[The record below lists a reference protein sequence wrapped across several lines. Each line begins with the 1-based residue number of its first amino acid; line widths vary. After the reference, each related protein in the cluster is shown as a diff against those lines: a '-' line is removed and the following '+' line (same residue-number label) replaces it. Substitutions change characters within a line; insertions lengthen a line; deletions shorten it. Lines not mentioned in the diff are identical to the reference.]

1 MATNDLTLISTAD
14 LMREEGRASL
24 DANASDTITDWPLW
38 FADYLLETI
47 SGLFDMKFE
56 RSQLVKYLMDAEHE
70 RTAQAIV
77 TDWPR
82 YYAEYFVERYLGSGA
97 PTQDK

>member
-1 MATNDLTLISTAD
+1 MPTNDLTLISTAD
-14 LMREEGRASL
+14 LMREAGRAYL
-24 DANASDTITDWPLW
+24 IANSSDTNTDWPIW
-38 FADYLLETI
+38 FADYLLETM
-47 SGLFDMKFE
+47 SGLFDMSFE
-56 RSQLVKYLMDAEHE
+56 RSQLVNCLMDAENE
-70 RTAQAIV
+70 RIAQAIV